1 MTPLLLV
8 LSKIYIFKA
17 AKSLGR
23 LSTAS
28 KNKGYICLSV
38 SFIIICTRVSCLQFP
53 LLNFNF
59 SFQWNFSSTSLLII
73 LDTAVFLPPI
83 PEGGKQGRVLLR
95 VHYKQEQSRIKHSDE
110 FFISTQLKTV
120 PLLRV
125 NSDVR
130 IFQIVCYGIQNLQE
144 QVSAQSPEI
153 RRFCNL
159 QWEKGENKCVSYL
172 IAHTRETSREMSRKM
187 SCL

>member
-1 MTPLLLV
+1 M
-8 LSKIYIFKA
+8 
-17 AKSLGR
+17 LG
-23 LSTAS
+23 
-28 KNKGYICLSV
+28 
-38 SFIIICTRVSCLQFP
+38 
-53 LLNFNF
+53 
-59 SFQWNFSSTSLLII
+59 
-73 LDTAVFLPPI
+73 TAVFLPPI
-83 PEGGKQGRVLLR
+83 PEGVSKGEFYYEFTTSKNNPALR
-95 VHYKQEQSRIKHSDE
+95 
-110 FFISTQLKTV
+110 LKTV
-120 PLLRV
+120 TLLGV

-159 QWEKGENKCVSYL
+159 QWEKGENKRVSYL

>member
-1 MTPLLLV
+1 M
-8 LSKIYIFKA
+8 
-17 AKSLGR
+17 LG
-23 LSTAS
+23 
-28 KNKGYICLSV
+28 
-38 SFIIICTRVSCLQFP
+38 
-53 LLNFNF
+53 
-59 SFQWNFSSTSLLII
+59 
-73 LDTAVFLPPI
+73 TAVFLPPI

-120 PLLRV
+120 TLLGV

-159 QWEKGENKCVSYL
+159 QWEKGENRRVSYL

-187 SCL
+187 SCLWRILLSHVPLIGRWLIDWHFTDTTNITWTSVQKRLHWSARNLRHQSQELEKSSALVCSF